1 MRTREF
7 IKSVKELGYKVD
19 ENKGKN
25 TLRIECDSL
34 ENHPRHVGV
43 ILQDEEYSFDLNTTR
58 FNLLSLKRKKELFDL
73 IVEYSS
79 TPIED
84 RKEEK
89 KYKIKHKFLKTSNGK
104 EAYCW
109 KSLSGNFIDS
119 DRASDIYTGAYTQKE
134 IEEIKEKY
142 NVSLDDFEFI
152 EIKEG

>member
-1 MRTREF
+1 MKTKEF
-7 IKSVKELGYKVD
+7 IEKIEEWGYQIEDIKDCFSIKLEMFIPSRLAVVSHKEMFIFDTFYPAFSNL
-19 ENKGKN
+19 N
-25 TLRIECDSL
+25 
-34 ENHPRHVGV
+34 
-43 ILQDEEYSFDLNTTR
+43 EEEQ
-58 FNLLSLKRKKELFDL
+58 KELFDL

-89 KYKIKHKFLKTSNGK
+89 KYKIKHKFLKNSNGK

-119 DRASDIYTGAYTQKE
+119 DRVSDIYTGAYTQKE

-152 EIKEG
+152 EIKED